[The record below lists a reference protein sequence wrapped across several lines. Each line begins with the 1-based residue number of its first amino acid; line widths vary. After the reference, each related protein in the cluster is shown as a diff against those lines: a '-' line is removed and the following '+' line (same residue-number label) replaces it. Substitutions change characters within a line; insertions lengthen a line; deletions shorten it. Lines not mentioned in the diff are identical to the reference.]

1 MSTDQK
7 QQLFQNYKAAMQG
20 VPVEI
25 VKRQIAHCYRADP
38 EYGVGIAKAIG
49 IDFKPQVVAAE

>member
-1 MSTDQK
+1 
-7 QQLFQNYKAAMQG
+7 MQG

-38 EYGVGIAKAIG
+38 EYGAGVAKAMG
-49 IDFKPQVVAAE
+49 IDFKPQTIAAE

>member
-1 MSTDQK
+1 MSADQK
-7 QQLFQNYKAAMQG
+7 HQLFQNYKMAMQG

-38 EYGVGIAKAIG
+38 EYGAGVAKAIG
-49 IDFKPQVVAAE
+49 IDFTPQMVAAE